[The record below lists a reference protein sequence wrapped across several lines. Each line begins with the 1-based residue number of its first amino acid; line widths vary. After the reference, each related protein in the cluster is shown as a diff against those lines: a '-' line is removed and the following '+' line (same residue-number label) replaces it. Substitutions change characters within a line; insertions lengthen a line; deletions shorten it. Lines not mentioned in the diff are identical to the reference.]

1 MNNTIST
8 ARALLINNMSKVTI
22 KDGFWFFFEDDG
34 IEIAVNASAFSGK
47 ETVYVNDNPV
57 SEKRS
62 YGLLSLHNFQYK
74 GKYYRVKCDVINM
87 WSQKIEC
94 SLSING
100 KLQFTETKAYITGG
114 IRGLLKVLGF
124 WIGIGV
130 SVGFAAGFLATYFF
144 G

>member
-1 MNNTIST
+1 MNDN
-8 ARALLINNMSKVTI
+8 LIATQEPLVNSMSRVTL
-22 KDGFWFFFEDDG
+22 KSGFWFFFEDEG

-74 GKYYRVKCDVINM
+74 GKHYRVKCDVVNIWTQNV
-87 WSQKIEC
+87 EC

-100 KLQFTETKAYITGG
+100 KVQFTETKAYITGG
-114 IRGLLKVLGF
+114 IKGFIKLLVL
-124 WIGIGV
+124 WIGFGAT
-130 SVGFAAGFLATYFF
+130 VGFAAASLAIYFF

>member
-1 MNNTIST
+1 MNNNIST
-8 ARALLINNMSKVTI
+8 TRELLVNNMSKVTI

-34 IEIAVNASAFSGK
+34 IEIAVNASTFSGK

-62 YGLLSLHNFQYK
+62 YAVLSLHNFQYK
-74 GKYYRVKCDVINM
+74 GKHYRVKFDVINILT
-87 WSQKIEC
+87 QKVEC
-94 SLSING
+94 SLAING
-100 KLQFTETKAYITGG
+100 KVQFTESKAYITGG
-114 IRGLLKVLGF
+114 VLGFLKQLSF

-130 SVGFAAGFLATYFF
+130 TVGFVTGYLAIYFF

>member
-1 MNNTIST
+1 
-8 ARALLINNMSKVTI
+8 MSKVTI

-62 YGLLSLHNFQYK
+62 YGFLSLHNFQYK
-74 GKYYRVKCDVINM
+74 GKHYRVKCDVVNIIT
-87 WSQKIEC
+87 QKVEC

-100 KLQFTETKAYITGG
+100 KVQYTQTKAYITGG
-114 IRGLLKVLGF
+114 VWGVFKQLGF
-124 WIGIGV
+124 WIGIGMA
-130 SVGFAAGFLATYFF
+130 VGFIGSFLIKYFF